1 MFTIIRRCYSVTM
14 LSNQASPLPDLA
26 MSVVLFHSPLEQLRH
41 LLDSLI
47 TATIR
52 ADITRVALVCV
63 DNSGDRDYAMRCQAL
78 CDTYEGGVLQITV
91 MTSAHN
97 KGYGS
102 GHNQALQ
109 AVQSRIHLLL
119 NPDVE
124 LDAEAMR
131 IAMATVTKRP
141 DIALLAPIGLSETG
155 RNEYL
160 AKDYPSVW
168 VLGVRAFA
176 PQWIKRFSTKSAAR
190 YELRNLPADTQLRPI
205 PLASGCCLWVNRA
218 HLDTVKGFDESYFL
232 YFEDY
237 DLSLRL
243 SEYGAVMEHRDIH
256 VIHHGGDAYR
266 KGWSHIY
273 WFIAS
278 AVRFFNRW
286 GWRWFG

>member
-1 MFTIIRRCYSVTM
+1 MHPIDTPS
-14 LSNQASPLPDLA
+14 LPDLA
-26 MSVVLFHSPLEQLRH
+26 ISVVLFHSPLEQLRQ

-47 TATIR
+47 VAAVR
-52 ADITRVALVCV
+52 ADLEQVELVCV
-63 DNSGDRDYAMRCQAL
+63 DNSEDRQYAMQCQAL
-78 CDTYEGGVLQITV
+78 CDTYRETVLRVTV
-91 MTSAHN
+91 VTPAHN

-102 GHNQALQ
+102 GHNQALH
-109 AVQSRIHLLL
+109 AVQSRFHLLL
-119 NPDVE
+119 NPDVQ
-124 LDAEAMR
+124 LDREALR
-131 IAMATVTKRP
+131 IAIETMHRQP
-141 DIALLAPIGLSETG
+141 DIAVLAPIGLSAAG
-155 RNEYL
+155 HNEYL

-176 PQWIKRFSTKSAAR
+176 PQWAKRLSTKSAAR
-190 YELRNLPADTQLRPI
+190 YELRTSPVNTRLRPV
-205 PLASGCCLWVNRA
+205 PLASGCCLWVRRE
-218 HLDTVKGFDESYFL
+218 HLDAVKGFDESYFL

-243 SEYGAVMEHRDIH
+243 SGYGTLMEHGDIR

-273 WFIAS
+273 WFITS

>member
-1 MFTIIRRCYSVTM
+1 MHPID
-14 LSNQASPLPDLA
+14 APPLPDLA
-26 MSVVLFHSPLEQLRH
+26 ISVVLFHSPLEQLQH

-47 TATIR
+47 AAAVR
-52 ADITRVALVCV
+52 ADLEQVDLVCV
-63 DNSGDRDYAMRCQAL
+63 DNSEDRHYTMQCQAL
-78 CDTYEGGVLQITV
+78 CDTYVGSVLRVTV
-91 MTSAHN
+91 LTSAQN

-109 AVQSRIHLLL
+109 VVQSRFHLLL
-119 NPDVE
+119 NPDVQ
-124 LDAEAMR
+124 LDGEALR
-131 IAMATVTKRP
+131 IAIETMDALP
-141 DIALLAPIGLSETG
+141 DIALLAPIGLSATG
-155 RNEYL
+155 HNQYL

-176 PQWIKRFSTKSAAR
+176 PQWIKRLSTKSAAR
-190 YELRNLPADTQLRPI
+190 YELRSSPANTRLRPV
-205 PLASGCCLWVNRA
+205 PLASGCCLWVKRA
-218 HLDTVKGFDESYFL
+218 HLDAVKGFDESYFL

-237 DLSLRL
+237 DLSMRL
-243 SEYGAVMEHRDIH
+243 SVYGTLMEHGDIH

-266 KGWSHIY
+266 KGWSHIC

>member
-1 MFTIIRRCYSVTM
+1 MF
-14 LSNQASPLPDLA
+14 PLPDLA
-26 MSVVLFHSPLEQLRH
+26 MSVVLFHSPLEQLRQ

-47 TATIR
+47 TAATR
-52 ADITRVALVCV
+52 ADIKQVGLVCV
-63 DNSGDRDYAMRCQAL
+63 DNSVDRDYAMQCRAL

-91 MTSAHN
+91 MTSSQN

-102 GHNQALQ
+102 GHNQALH

-124 LDAEAMR
+124 LDTEAIR
-131 IAMATVTKRP
+131 IAMETLANRP
-141 DIALLAPIGLSETG
+141 DIALLAPIGLSET
-155 RNEYL
+155 RRDEYL

-176 PQWIKRFSTKSAAR
+176 PQWIKRLSTKSTAR
-190 YELRNLPADTQLRPI
+190 YELRSLPADTQLRPI

-243 SEYGAVMEHRDIH
+243 AAHGAVMEHRDIH